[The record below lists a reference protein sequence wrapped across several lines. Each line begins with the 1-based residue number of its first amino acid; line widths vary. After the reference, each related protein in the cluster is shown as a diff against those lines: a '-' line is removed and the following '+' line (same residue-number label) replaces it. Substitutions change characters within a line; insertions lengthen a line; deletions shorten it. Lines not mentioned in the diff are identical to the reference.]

1 MPTGYMAL
9 VLHGHLPY
17 VFHPEKTDVLEER
30 WLFEAITEC
39 YLPLLSTFES
49 LLRDNVY
56 FRITLSLSP
65 TLITMLNDQ
74 LLRERY
80 IRHLQKSILLARLER
95 ERLSADPNYRHLA
108 GFYLDMLLRTR
119 EQYERYECDLIKPL
133 RQLQQQGCLEVITT
147 CATHGYLPLINSRAG
162 WRAQIKTAID
172 LYAKNFDRLPAG
184 MWLPE
189 CGYAPGV
196 DQLLGDFGVK
206 YFFVDSH
213 GITNSS
219 PQPVYGIFA
228 PLCTRAGVAV
238 FGRDPDSSR
247 QVWDRLTGYPGD
259 PFYREFYRDIGY
271 DLELDYIGPFLP
283 GGDIRTDTGFKY
295 HRITGSG
302 PHKEP
307 YLPDK
312 AGERAAEQAKDFVE
326 RRIRQV
332 EQAAQKMQRRPLVVA
347 PYDAE
352 LFGHWWFEGPLWLD
366 CLCREIST
374 QQQLKM
380 VTPMEYL
387 LEYPENQVAD
397 VPMCSWGAGGYNE
410 FWLNPSTDW
419 IYKHLHRAEDKMSEL
434 ADNYS
439 TAGELEKRCLNQAA
453 RELLLAQSSDWPFI
467 IHSGTAVDYAVR
479 RFKNHIGRF
488 NLLVNMLEGNCI
500 HEGMLSDI
508 ESRSNFLPDIDYR
521 VYCSNGLFQRLSFTE
536 QSYRIL
542 MLSWEYPPQTV
553 GGLARHVHDL
563 ACALAALGKKVH
575 VITCPTPE
583 REIYS
588 LEHGVHVHRIRS
600 DQLTAGNF
608 MDWVSQLNEGMVQ
621 MSDKLL
627 DVFGGFD
634 LVHAHDWL
642 VGAAA
647 GAICERLGLPM
658 VATIHATEH
667 GRNQGL
673 HTDLQRRIH
682 GLETRLAER
691 ADLIICCS
699 KYMKYEI
706 ARLFNQPFNK
716 ITVIPNG
723 VEIKNIT
730 AGLERSPRGNGRER
744 MIVFLGR
751 LVPEKGVQVLIS
763 ALPLILQKVGRVRLV
778 VAGKGPYQPE
788 LEKLAHGLGVAEIVD
803 FIGFVGDEE
812 RNRLLNRATV
822 AVFPSLY
829 EPFGIV
835 ALEAMAA
842 GVPVVVS
849 DTGGLRDIIE
859 HGIDGYLA
867 PPGDTHMLAHY
878 VSELIKNP
886 ELAGHFGRRARRSVF
901 VKFNWQQIASST
913 LEVYAAAV
921 KKYNPMATDSSG
933 TYKNPGRLKQSY
945 NG

>member
-1 MPTGYMAL
+1 MSTGYLAL

-17 VFHPEKTDVLEER
+17 VFHPERTGMLEER

-39 YLPLLSTFES
+39 YLPLINTFET
-49 LLRDNVY
+49 LLNDNVY
-56 FRITLSLSP
+56 FRITMSLSP
-65 TLITMLNDQ
+65 TLITMLNNQ

-80 IRHLQKSILLARLER
+80 TRHLQQSILLARLER

-108 GFYLDMLLRTR
+108 GFYLDLLLHTR
-119 EQYERYECDLIKPL
+119 EQYERYDGDLLKPL
-133 RQLQQQGCLEVITT
+133 KKLQQQGCLEIITT
-147 CATHGYLPLINSRAG
+147 CATHGFLPLIYSRAG

-172 LYAKNFDRLPAG
+172 LYVENFERHPAG

-196 DQLLGDFGVK
+196 DQLLDDFGIK

-213 GITNSS
+213 GIANSN

-228 PLCTRAGVAV
+228 PVCTKTGVAV
-238 FGRDPDSSR
+238 FGRDPESSQ

-312 AGERAAEQAKDFVE
+312 AGERALEQAGDFVE

-352 LFGHWWFEGPLWLD
+352 LFGHWWFEGPVWLNF
-366 CLCREIST
+366 LCREIANR
-374 QQQLKM
+374 QQLKM
-380 VTPMEYL
+380 ITPMEYL
-387 LEYPENQVAD
+387 QEYPENQVVD
-397 VPMCSWGAGGYNE
+397 IPMCSWGAGGYND
-410 FWLNPSTDW
+410 FWLNPSNDW

-434 ADNYS
+434 ADNYL

-467 IHSGTAVDYAVR
+467 VHSGTAVDYAVR

-488 NLLVNMLEGNCI
+488 NLLVDMLEGNCI

-508 ESRSNFLPDIDYR
+508 ESRSPFLPGIDYR
-521 VYCSNGLFQRLSFTE
+521 IYCSNGPVQRLLAG

-563 ACALAALGKKVH
+563 ACAQAALGVEVH
-575 VITCPTPE
+575 VVTCPAPA
-583 REIYS
+583 RGIYS

-600 DQLTAGNF
+600 DQLTASSF
-608 MDWVSQLNEGMVQ
+608 MDWVGQLNECMVQ
-621 MSDKLL
+621 VAGYLL
-627 DVFGGFD
+627 DVFDKFD

-642 VGAAA
+642 VGTAA
-647 GAICERLGLPM
+647 GVIGERYGIPV

-667 GRNQGL
+667 GRNRGV
-673 HTDLQRRIH
+673 HTDLQREIH
-682 GLETRLAER
+682 GRETWLAAR
-691 ADLIICCS
+691 ADAIICCS
-699 KYMKYEI
+699 NYMKQEI
-706 ARLFNQPFNK
+706 AGLFNQPCEK

-723 VEIKNIT
+723 VEIANIT
-730 AGLERSPRGNGRER
+730 AGLEHPPRVDGRDR
-744 MIVFLGR
+744 VVVFLGR
-751 LVPEKGVQVLIS
+751 LVPEKGVQVLLS

-788 LEKLAHGLGVAEIVD
+788 LEKMARELGVAGVVD

-812 RNRLLNRATV
+812 RNKLLNRATV

-859 HGIDGYLA
+859 HGIDGYLT
-867 PPGDTHMLAHY
+867 PPGDPHMLAHY
-878 VSELIKNP
+878 VTELIENP
-886 ELAGHFGRRARRSVF
+886 ELAGHLGRRARRNVF
-901 VKFNWQQIASST
+901 VKFNWQQIALST

-921 KKYNPMATDSSG
+921 NKYRQVAGVNSENERPAV
-933 TYKNPGRLKQSY
+933 
-945 NG
+945 